1 MRSVFEKS
9 AHKLMSQS
17 ISNGRI
23 CASNEYLKT
32 VEGQQMGSF
41 NDGLDTYL
49 IEEQYV
55 MVKHVGLN
63 FISCLLCF
71 YYF

>member
-1 MRSVFEKS
+1 VRSVFDKS
-9 AHKLMSQS
+9 VMKFVSQS
-17 ISNGRI
+17 MSNGWI
-23 CASNEYLKT
+23 HASNEYLQT
-32 VEGQQMGSF
+32 FTGQQTNMFCDGS
-41 NDGLDTYL
+41 DTYL

-55 MVKHVGLN
+55 MVKYVDLN

>member
-1 MRSVFEKS
+1 
-9 AHKLMSQS
+9 
-17 ISNGRI
+17 
-23 CASNEYLKT
+23 
-32 VEGQQMGSF
+32 MGSF
-41 NDGLDTYL
+41 RDGSDMYPT
-49 IEEQYV
+49 EEQYV